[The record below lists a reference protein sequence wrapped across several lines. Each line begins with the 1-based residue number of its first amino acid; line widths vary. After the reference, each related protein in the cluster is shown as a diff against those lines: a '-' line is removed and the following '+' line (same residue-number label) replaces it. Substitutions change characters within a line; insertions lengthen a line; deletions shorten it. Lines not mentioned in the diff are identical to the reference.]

1 MSKKPLK
8 EIDRNKLPW
17 VYRLI
22 LKIPGADFLE
32 STSSGIFWGI
42 VVPIF
47 VGLEIFLN
55 LYFIVF
61 YPFPMNVIL
70 VLIVPVVMLLVF
82 ARISLER
89 FINWWN
95 MVAGE
100 TGYAWNV
107 EKSLQEYLVLLKEK
121 KEEKHKNE

>member
-17 VYRLI
+17 AYRLI

-42 VVPIF
+42 AVPIF

-55 LYFIVF
+55 LYFIIF
-61 YPFPMNVIL
+61 YPFPTNIIL
-70 VLIVPVVMLLVF
+70 VLIVPVAMLLVF

-95 MVAGE
+95 LVAGE
-100 TGYAWNV
+100 TGHAWDV
-107 EKSLQEYLVLLKEK
+107 EKSMQEYLVLLKERE
-121 KEEKHKNE
+121 KENPRNQ

>member
-17 VYRLI
+17 AYRLI

-42 VVPIF
+42 AVPIF

-55 LYFIVF
+55 LYFIIF
-61 YPFPMNVIL
+61 YPFPTNIIL
-70 VLIVPVVMLLVF
+70 VLIVPVAMLLVF

-95 MVAGE
+95 LVAGE
-100 TGYAWNV
+100 TGHAWDV
-107 EKSLQEYLVLLKEK
+107 EKSMQEYLVLLKERE
-121 KEEKHKNE
+121 KENPRHQ